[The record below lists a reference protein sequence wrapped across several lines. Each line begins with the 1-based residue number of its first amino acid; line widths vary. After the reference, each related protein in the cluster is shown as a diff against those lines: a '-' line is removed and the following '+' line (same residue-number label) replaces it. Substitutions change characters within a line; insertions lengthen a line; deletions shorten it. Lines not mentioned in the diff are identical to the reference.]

1 MDEVGFAHAVD
12 AMDALADK
20 EIDYCILPTASLLTL
35 RPDIM
40 LAEFMTRPLTILG
53 EFALATD
60 LCLCAL
66 PGTTMH
72 ECDCVMSDSTL
83 LQMSEALILKL
94 ENDRGSPIVR
104 QAAWDSAGA
113 CFIVRDQAA
122 HGIAVLASKD
132 AAHDAGLDVLADHLA
147 GGPQAV
153 QYLILGRQKC
163 VSVQPRSACAVRKA
177 TLYLSIRNQPPWLP
191 AVLQALADTYAHIVD
206 IQTCSSL
213 ASELQVLITFMPSV
227 PSPFAKIP
235 QQLLQRVDHLSTSM
249 HVFDAYFSLATVP

>member
-1 MDEVGFAHAVD
+1 
-12 AMDALADK
+12 MDALADK
-20 EIDYCILPTASLLTL
+20 EIDYCILSTASLLKL

-83 LQMSEALILKL
+83 LKMSEALILKL
-94 ENDRGSPIVR
+94 ENGRGSPIVR

-113 CFIVRDQAA
+113 CFIVRNQAT

-147 GGPQAV
+147 GA
-153 QYLILGRQKC
+153 
-163 VSVQPRSACAVRKA
+163 
-177 TLYLSIRNQPPWLP
+177 PPPCLP
-191 AVLQALADTYAHIVD
+191 AVLRALADTYAHIVD
-206 IQTCSSL
+206 IQTCSSIVP
-213 ASELQVLITFMPSV
+213 ELQVLITFMPSV

-235 QQLLQRVDHLSTSM
+235 QQLLQCLDHLSNSM

>member
-1 MDEVGFAHAVD
+1 
-12 AMDALADK
+12 MDALADK
-20 EIDYCILPTASLLTL
+20 EIDYCILSTASLLKL

-83 LQMSEALILKL
+83 LKMSEALILKL

-113 CFIVRDQAA
+113 CFI
-122 HGIAVLASKD
+122 
-132 AAHDAGLDVLADHLA
+132 
-147 GGPQAV
+147 
-153 QYLILGRQKC
+153 
-163 VSVQPRSACAVRKA
+163 
-177 TLYLSIRNQPPWLP
+177 PPCLP

-206 IQTCSSL
+206 IQTCSSIVP
-213 ASELQVLITFMPSV
+213 ELQVLITFMPSV

-235 QQLLQRVDHLSTSM
+235 QQLLQCLDHLSNSM